1 MSFWHEVWQVG
12 VCSQLKRE
20 LKWIW
25 QYSDATFS
33 PKKKESFRPFRERLY
48 YISRDSHLHLTK
60 LYMVRPSSN
69 CCAKINQWSKMM
81 FAQTQIIFVKSWI
94 ETLPFASSS
103 TTKVVTPLKISYFST
118 IGSDFILG
126 SDMIKIRGVKIWLR
140 LGVSSEPTYLIT
152 GWTKNGSTLL
162 DLLFGVLEIL

>member
-1 MSFWHEVWQVG
+1 
-12 VCSQLKRE
+12 
-20 LKWIW
+20 
-25 QYSDATFS
+25 
-33 PKKKESFRPFRERLY
+33 
-48 YISRDSHLHLTK
+48 
-60 LYMVRPSSN
+60 
-69 CCAKINQWSKMM
+69 M